1 MTTNRSDLLKNA
13 IESIENGVADF
24 TSGQP
29 RRVTSAL
36 RNLYAGVLLLLKEKL
51 RQLSPAGS
59 NDILIWVQF
68 EPKLVDG
75 QVRVV
80 GSGKKTVDFREIKDR
95 FTSLNLRF
103 DWKRLERLQRMRN
116 SVEHHVPTERHAVM
130 REALANT
137 FTLVAEVLERHLEL
151 APAKALDSTVWSTM
165 LAEAT
170 TQQEIAAQCQASRC
184 DLKNVPSGAERF
196 VEGMLECPA
205 CASELLRATAAEYEE
220 TALSCLACGLVSTL
234 EVVLPKL
241 LQRVFANDFYE
252 AAKEGGEAPIGT
264 CPNCYKLA
272 YSLEEDRCLLCDEGR
287 PHSKCLRCGSGLT
300 LEESDEP
307 LCGYCRHVMSK
318 DD

>member
-1 MTTNRSDLLKNA
+1 MTTTPSDLLKNA

-36 RNLYAGVLLLLKEKL
+36 RNLYAGVLLLFKEKL
-51 RQLSPAGS
+51 RRLSPAGS

-80 GSGKKTVDFREIKDR
+80 GAGKKTVDYREIKDR
-95 FTSLNLRF
+95 FTSLDLKF

-116 SVEHHVPTERHAVM
+116 SVEHHVPTEPHAVM

-137 FTLVAEVLERHLEL
+137 FALVAEVLEHHLEV

-170 TQQEIAAQCQASRC
+170 TQQEIATQCRASRC
-184 DLKNVPSGAERF
+184 DLKNVPGGAEQF

-205 CASELLRATAAEYEE
+205 CASELLRATAEEYEE
-220 TALSCLACGLVSTL
+220 TALSCLACGRVSPL
-234 EVVLPKL
+234 EVVLPKTL
-241 LQRVFANDFYE
+241 ERVFANDFYD
-252 AAKEGGEAPIGT
+252 AAKDGGEAPIGT

-272 YSLEEDRCLLCDEGR
+272 FSLEEDRCLLCDEDR
-287 PHSKCLRCGSGLT
+287 PYSKCLRCGNGLT
-300 LEESDEP
+300 LDESDEP
-307 LCGYCRHVMSK
+307 TCGYCRHVMSK